1 MIVRLLALL
10 LWAASAV
17 LGTAAFARAWL
28 PAPDLYLFPLTEDG
42 YYSLSVARNLG
53 TGHGLTIDGT
63 QLTNGIQPLWVFL
76 TAPLF
81 ALAGGDRDLG
91 LRFVLLL
98 HWLIYAA
105 TIALVC
111 AIARRAAR
119 VLGRGSHLAV
129 ALAALLYASNITLFE
144 LHFNGLETG
153 LVLLLHALF
162 VLRLLQIDWR
172 RARDVWSAGALAAV
186 LCLTR
191 LDAVFLVALVP
202 LCTAWQPGLDTRHRL
217 RAAAVIWGCSA
228 AALAPWLLFG
238 VRQFGHLMPISGIAQ
253 ETWRIS
259 PGRLV
264 VAFMY
269 LLGHAF
275 GSGASFYWDGTYQQV
290 CFAVL
295 VAGAAWAF
303 VVVRRTDPAE
313 ARRAISAALH
323 TQAASVVLLLAASGI
338 ALSAWYALSSGAW
351 WMYQRYTA
359 PIVVLTVPMIAAAI
373 GGARRGP
380 AIAAALACASLVVAW
395 LSLVSPGAAL
405 LRVRQHY
412 DMVRIAAAYVPP
424 GDRLAAGQSG
434 TLGFF
439 RDRVTNL
446 DGKVNADA
454 LAARGSL
461 EAYCRRAGVRW
472 LLDWPAVL
480 RTHFPGGL
488 SSAWR
493 LVTQQHATGC
503 DACVFALYE
512 YVGPDR

>member
-1 MIVRLLALL
+1 M
-10 LWAASAV
+10 
-17 LGTAAFARAWL
+17 
-28 PAPDLYLFPLTEDG
+28 
-42 YYSLSVARNLG
+42 
-53 TGHGLTIDGT
+53 
-63 QLTNGIQPLWVFL
+63 WVFL

-162 VLRLLQIDWR
+162 VLRLLRIDWR

-217 RAAAVIWGCSA
+217 RAAAIIWGCSA

-290 CFAVL
+290 CFALL

-303 VVVRRTDPAE
+303 VAVRRTDPVE
-313 ARRAISAALH
+313 VRRAISAALR

-338 ALSAWYALSSGAW
+338 ALSAWYGISSGAW

-359 PIVVLTVPMIAAAI
+359 PIVVLSVPVIAAAI
-373 GGARRGP
+373 AGARRGP

-395 LSLVSPGAAL
+395 LSLVSPRRGIAPGAPAL
-405 LRVRQHY
+405 RHGADRG
-412 DMVRIAAAYVPP
+412 RRTCRREIGWPP
-424 GDRLAAGQSG
+424 GSPAPWASFATG
-434 TLGFF
+434 
-439 RDRVTNL
+439 VTNL

-461 EAYCRRAGVRW
+461 EAYCRRVGVRW

-480 RTHFPGGL
+480 GRTFPAASRAPG
-488 SSAWR
+488 AW
-493 LVTQQHATGC
+493 
-503 DACVFALYE
+503 
-512 YVGPDR
+512 